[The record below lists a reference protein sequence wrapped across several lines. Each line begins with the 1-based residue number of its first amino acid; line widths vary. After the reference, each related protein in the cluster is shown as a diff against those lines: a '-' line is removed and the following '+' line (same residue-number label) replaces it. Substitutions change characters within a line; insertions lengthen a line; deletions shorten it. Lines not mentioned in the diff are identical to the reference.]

1 MAKTI
6 QKRIDDLEA
15 YRGKLPVMVFEQS
28 WDNADLFYLAKPD
41 RIMSRAEAIDKNALM
56 TKEQAVKKAG
66 NNYTPLFIVYVKDWR
81 GAE

>member
-6 QKRIDDLEA
+6 KKRLDDLEA
-15 YRGKLPVMVFEQS
+15 YQGELPVMVFEQS

-41 RIMSRAEAIDKNALM
+41 RIMSRAEAIDKNELM